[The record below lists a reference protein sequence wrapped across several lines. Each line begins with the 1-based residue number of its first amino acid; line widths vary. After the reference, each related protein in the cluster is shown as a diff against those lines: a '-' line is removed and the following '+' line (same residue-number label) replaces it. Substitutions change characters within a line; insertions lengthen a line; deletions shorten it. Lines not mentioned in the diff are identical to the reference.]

1 MDYLEREASAL
12 REKLR
17 KQSNYPNAVAYQSDV
32 SKLQNYEQMIKESKE
47 RMAKA
52 MAEADVQEKKNQTN
66 NNLSQVS
73 KITQNYSNSC
83 AAINKNGC
91 TLDPSTITNIA
102 TVAAAKAGSIVST
115 GTDIAAN
122 ALSKLTD
129 GLSASDSDNITPEW
143 MSKLGS
149 SIGDTASQFADTIAD
164 KASGAATY
172 LSGMVDKYGGS
183 LISTAGNALSTAT
196 NMVNKVSG
204 LAQESANWFNGL
216 TTSFTEKSSNKKS
229 DVNSGFVASSNKKG
243 VDNTKLPVSE
253 LGANLTSLK
262 NKAFDKFAELAGPV
276 TNLKDAVAN
285 VKKSVTCTV
294 QSAFKAGQAVV
305 GTIQNTVQSVTS
317 PITSAIKTARNIA
330 NPNNVQAMVT
340 GALDFLPDGVT
351 NMIGKIAYNET
362 AKYNNKLA
370 AVQSKLN
377 GITNLG
383 TKVSGLLQYTEG
395 SPELL
400 NDAGQ
405 LLIGL
410 ATGDISKKDLDQLY
424 KAATSYCENVAAPS
438 YMEFGNNKLVY
449 ETLIKQALSS
459 GSSHLLSQL
468 ANCQKYFS
476 KETKLNIASEFFNV
490 AKKGD
495 VVSVETMV
503 QATGTNMVQ
512 DAKQLART
520 LGTNLIK
527 ENSNVKAVDERAG
540 AVTYSGD
547 NEIDDVNQY
556 YRDMYLS
563 VVDTLNLTPDELLQD
578 DNLPGSYSAEYVTLY
593 ARQPELL
600 KAMGMSDTKRNTII
614 NVYTKYALK

>member
-1 MDYLEREASAL
+1 MDQERREATQ
-12 REKLR
+12 K
-17 KQSNYPNAVAYQSDV
+17 
-32 SKLQNYEQMIKESKE
+32 
-47 RMAKA
+47 
-52 MAEADVQEKKNQTN
+52 VQEKKNQTN
-66 NNLSQVS
+66 NNNEKVTQIS
-73 KITQNYSNSC
+73 QNYANSC
-83 AAINKNGC
+83 AAMNKNGC
-91 TLDPSTITNIA
+91 TLDPSTVNNIA
-102 TVAAAKAGSIVST
+102 AVAASKAGSIVST

-122 ALSKLTD
+122 ALSKFTD
-129 GLSASDSDNITPEW
+129 GLSASDSDSIAPEW

-229 DVNSGFVASSNKKG
+229 DVKSGFVASSNKKG

-276 TNLKDAVAN
+276 TNLKDAVSN

-340 GALDFLPDGVT
+340 GALDFLPDGIT

-410 ATGDISKKDLDQLY
+410 ATDDISKKDLDQLY
-424 KAATSYCENVAAPS
+424 KAATGYCENVAAPS

-449 ETLIKQALSS
+449 ETLIKQALAS

-540 AVTYSGD
+540 AVTYSSD

-614 NVYTKYALK
+614 NVYTKYAVK